1 MKQNQ
6 VKKKKLKFKMWA
18 PLMGLSN
25 PGVRV
30 IEFLTYIICSLS
42 LLLKRLDV
50 SCPGFT
56 QVMNIKEKK
65 QKHTFSKQVMEML
78 VPKAQYRESG
88 WAPPTL
94 DFRFPT
100 YDFPP
105 PTYTEPITDVA
116 PDLRSQGAVFYSS
129 SSSQHLYQL
138 TPHTDS
144 NW

>member
-1 MKQNQ
+1 
-6 VKKKKLKFKMWA
+6 MWA

-30 IEFLTYIICSLS
+30 LEFLTYIKYSLS

-94 DFRFPT
+94 DFQFPT
-100 YDFPP
+100 YDFRPPTYDVQTYNVPP

-144 NW
+144 KW